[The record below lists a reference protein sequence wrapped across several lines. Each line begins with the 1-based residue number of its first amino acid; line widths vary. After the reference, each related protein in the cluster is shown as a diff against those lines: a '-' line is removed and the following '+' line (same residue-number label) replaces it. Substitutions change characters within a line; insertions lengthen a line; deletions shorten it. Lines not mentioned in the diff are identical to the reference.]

1 MKITHSGLVDRIA
14 EDLDG
19 AFTKTNIKRVL
30 DAQSALI
37 TRELSQGN
45 EVIIKDV
52 VTLGPKLQGPRPVR
66 NPQTGESWIMEAH
79 HKPVARFASTLK
91 AAVKGVKANP

>member
-1 MKITHSGLVDRIA
+1 MKITNSGLVDRIT

-19 AFTKTNIKRVL
+19 AFTKASIKRVL

-37 TRELSQGN
+37 TRELARGN

-52 VTLGPKLQGPRPVR
+52 VTLGTKLQGPRPVR
-66 NPQTGESWIMEAH
+66 NPQTGETWTLEAH
-79 HKPVARFASTLK
+79 NKPVARFASTLK
-91 AAVKGVKANP
+91 TAVKG

>member
-1 MKITHSGLVDRIA
+1 MKITNSGLVDRIA

-19 AFTKTNIKRVL
+19 AFTKAGIKRVL

-37 TRELSQGN
+37 TRELAQGN

-52 VTLGPKLQGPRPVR
+52 VTLGTKLQGPRPVR
-66 NPQTGESWIMEAH
+66 NPQTGETWTLEAH
-79 HKPVARFASTLK
+79 NKPVARFASALK
-91 AAVKGVKANP
+91 ATVKG

>member
-30 DAQSALI
+30 DTQSALI

-79 HKPVARFASTLK
+79 HKRFASTLK
-91 AAVKGVKANP
+91 AAVKGVKGC

>member
-19 AFTKTNIKRVL
+19 AFTKAGIKRIL
-30 DAQSALI
+30 DAHSALI

-52 VTLGPKLQGPRPVR
+52 VTLGTKVQGPRPVR
-66 NPQTGESWIMEAH
+66 NPQTGESWTMDAH
-79 HKPVARFASTLK
+79 NKPLARFSSALK
-91 AAVKGVKANP
+91 TAVKG

>member
-1 MKITHSGLVDRIA
+1 MKITNSGLVDRIA

-19 AFTKTNIKRVL
+19 AFTKAGIKRVL

-37 TRELSQGN
+37 TRELAQGN

-52 VTLGPKLQGPRPVR
+52 VTLGTKLQGPRPVR
-66 NPQTGESWIMEAH
+66 NPQTGESWILEAH
-79 HKPVARFASTLK
+79 NKPVARFASSLK
-91 AAVKGVKANP
+91 TTVKG